1 MAIVY
6 NVCLLSEN
14 KDFLLEICIHVGFE
28 SACANFRSDM

>member
-14 KDFLLEICIHVGFE
+14 KDFLLEICIGFE